1 MKTKEDRDKLLLAIY
16 PTTRGFGFVVFE
28 GRDRTIDWGVKD
40 ARGDKNRKALA
51 KIEELVAWYRPD
63 MLVLENAH
71 GPMSRRADR
80 IRQLNVLVIEF
91 AKARRIPVR
100 QWMSENRWLGMFDA
114 AALALT
120 FYDTQNNS
128 RANCTRGRTLRPHSR
143 TARRRLGMRLPKPC
157 PASCPTDLQW
167 RSKYRVRFVI
177 MREHRNGSVFPRC

>member
-40 ARGDKNRKALA
+40 ARGDKNRKVLA

-71 GPMSRRADR
+71 GPTSRRDDR

-100 QWMSENRWLGMFDA
+100 QYTRSDIKAAFADRKASTRYEIAEAVSRELPDLAPWLPAPKKIWMSEDRWLGMFDA

-128 RANCTRGRTLRPHSR
+128 RAN
-143 TARRRLGMRLPKPC
+143 
-157 PASCPTDLQW
+157 
-167 RSKYRVRFVI
+167 
-177 MREHRNGSVFPRC
+177 